1 MSRIILLNGCSSSG
15 KTLIVKAIQHL
26 SLTPW
31 LTLGIDTLF
40 KAMPADYVGFG
51 MKAEQG
57 IQFIPSKT
65 DDDRPLMQ
73 IQTGPYG
80 KQIVEAMPK
89 MVKALADVGLDII
102 LDEVLLRDEF
112 EGYRKCLENHLLY
125 FIGVDCDLKNMEER
139 EILREDRA
147 WGLARDQIHKVHES
161 REYDFRVDTTHAS
174 PFECAQMILDYIAAH
189 PKK

>member
-1 MSRIILLNGCSSSG
+1 MSSIILLNGCSSSG

-26 SLTPW
+26 SPKPW

-51 MKAEQG
+51 AKADLG

-65 DDDRPLMQ
+65 KDDLPIMQ

-80 KQIVEAMPK
+80 KQIVEAMPL
-89 MVKALADVGLDII
+89 MVKTLADAGLDIL

-112 EGYRKCLENHLLY
+112 EGYKKSLENHRLY
-125 FIGVDCDLKNMEER
+125 FIGVYCDLKDMEER

-147 WGLARDQIHKVHES
+147 WGLARDQMSKVHQS
-161 REYDFRVDTTHAS
+161 RNYDFRVDTTLSS
-174 PFECAQMILDYIAAH
+174 PFVCAQMILDYIAEN
-189 PKK
+189 P